1 MKWELLK
8 MQLAPR
14 QLVLA
19 PSARW
24 DALKQLALITALLMS
39 GLLASWLMLL
49 FNSKKILSGFK

>member
-1 MKWELLK
+1 

-49 FNSKKILSGFK
+49 FNSKKNIKWFQIN